1 MSQRLIDAAKLI
13 EHCLDAVSKLEDRG
27 DITAADALKKHILW
41 YLVDVESIDA
51 VPVVRCK
58 DCIGKST
65 WYKNE
70 SFDEFYICGMSGM
83 YIVKDTDYC
92 SYGERKDGDGNGKA

>member
-1 MSQRLIDAAKLI
+1 MEQKLIDKRKLV
-13 EHCLDAVSKLEDRG
+13 EHCFEVVCKLDKQG
-27 DITAADALKKHILW
+27 DNIAADAIKKHILW

-58 DCIGKST
+58 DCVGKST
-65 WYKNE
+65 WYKDE
-70 SFDEFYICGMSGM
+70 SSDDFYICGMSGM

-92 SYGERKDGDGNGKA
+92 SYGERKENNA

>member
-1 MSQRLIDAAKLI
+1 MELIDKRKLV
-13 EHCLDAVSKLEDRG
+13 EHCFEVVCKLDKQG
-27 DITAADALKKHILW
+27 DNIAADALKKHILW

-51 VPVVRCK
+51 VPVVRCR
-58 DCIGKST
+58 DCIGKSI

-70 SFDEFYICGMSGM
+70 SSDEFYICGMSGM

-92 SYGERKDGDGNGKA
+92 SYGERKENNA